1 MFMKVWLILLGLIAS
16 LHAEL
21 PSRDLWPERIQLKN
35 ELRIDQQLP
44 NGKITRVFQPGAEFD
59 LVEVTKGLASIR
71 SGVFAAQISLA
82 DTNFAEEVEA
92 KKRERDKIA
101 WEKLN
106 TEHQKAQA
114 SLAALEMEK
123 KAKEAAGNPLVSEND
138 EEVSL
143 DPSIYEAIKDKLK
156 DPDSFQP
163 RKLVSKELMQ
173 LENKTYIWNVKVT
186 YGAKNGFGGY
196 STGTAEVLFRAG
208 KAVVIKME

>member
-1 MFMKVWLILLGLIAS
+1 MKVWLILFGLISS

-21 PSRDLWPERIQLKN
+21 PSRNLWPERIQLKN

-44 NGKITRVFQPGAEFD
+44 NGKITRVFQPGAEFN
-59 LVEVTKGLASIR
+59 LVEATNGLASIR
-71 SGVFAAQISLA
+71 SGVFEAQIALA

-106 TEHQKAQA
+106 TEQQKAQA

-123 KAKEAAGNPLVSEND
+123 KAKEAAGNPLVSESD
-138 EEVSL
+138 EKIIL
-143 DPSIYEAIKDKLK
+143 DSSIYAAIKDRLK

-163 RKLVSKELMQ
+163 RKLVSKELIQ
-173 LENKTYIWNVKVT
+173 LEDKTYIWNVKVT

-208 KAVVIKME
+208 KAVVFKME

>member
-1 MFMKVWLILLGLIAS
+1 MLMKVWLILFGLIAS

-44 NGKITRVFQPGAEFD
+44 SGKITRVFQPGAEFN
-59 LVEVTKGLASIR
+59 LVEATNGLASIR
-71 SGVFAAQISLA
+71 SGVFEAQIALA

-106 TEHQKAQA
+106 TEQQKAQA

-123 KAKEAAGNPLVSEND
+123 KAKEAAGNPLVSESD
-138 EEVSL
+138 EKIIL
-143 DPSIYEAIKDKLK
+143 DSSIYAAIKDRLK

-163 RKLVSKELMQ
+163 RKLVSKELDRKSTRLNSSHQ
-173 LENKTYIWNVKVT
+173 C
-186 YGAKNGFGGY
+186 GA
-196 STGTAEVLFRAG
+196 
-208 KAVVIKME
+208 